1 MSRSPFL
8 TLSLITASATWVFAQ
23 SGIEPP
29 RRAVPPP
36 PSPTA
41 DAAATDTAPAEFP
54 APVPVP
60 EPPAV
65 PTTTDGK
72 PPIATGL
79 SPAQIEAMK
88 AKAAAARK
96 AKEAA
101 GGKPAGTSL
110 DSLKSAVGGPK
121 KSGSTTP
128 DSIPNPNASG
138 VPLSEFIPAS
148 KSGGAL
154 PNKDSFSDNSATTS
168 DDGYVD
174 VFANPTA
181 TVEDVLE
188 DYEKFTGVTVVRAG
202 NITGNVPI
210 QVNPAARMKKDE
222 YVDYLKVALMINGFG
237 IHEYTPK
244 LHIITVTGTAS
255 PFFPSAPPPEG
266 HAVFT
271 RAVDLPE
278 TEVFV
283 NYFMRFDYIS
293 VQDATT
299 ILGAP
304 QHQSGKITAVPN
316 AGGILITESVP
327 VVRSMIAIKEKIDVP
342 SGEVD
347 RRFVQLKLA
356 DAEEVAQIIQQ
367 IIQQQNTANKSGGGG
382 GAKIIN
388 PGSAATQLSA
398 QLNPGAPAGGAPAG
412 STGAT
417 ATSSGAQTAP
427 DGASVVVQAD
437 RRTNRILLSGKKS
450 DIIYM
455 EKLIHDFDV
464 ASEVTNL
471 ETYQLRYVSVVDFI
485 DLAAGALE
493 ARGFGTS
500 SGGSG
505 GGAAGG
511 TANRQAS
518 GNGYPTTNPG
528 GNALGGQTG
537 NNSRSSAS
545 NGRSGGGSSNSFGG
559 SGSGSRSG
567 GGGRSSGGGG
577 GRSGG
582 GGGSTLASPSSTTVG
597 KTLLIS
603 DPQSNSIIVSG
614 PPESR
619 EQIRLL
625 IVEIDKHPRQVH
637 IDCVI
642 AEYTVGDTMEFGL
655 DLLRKV
661 DNISV
666 GGKSVDVGGLFRNTS
681 ASGGI
686 IDPATLTTIGAFPT
700 SATGLNTYFQVGEL
714 INGYIKATEGTSK
727 IKILQKPSIAM
738 ANNETGYIS
747 VGKQVPYPGT
757 QQSSITNGTNQ
768 SLNSSIEY
776 KDVLLSLEVTP
787 LISSKNEVSLQI
799 TQINDNIA
807 GSQRINNDDIPII
820 SQQELNTKL
829 IVPNGGIAIL
839 GGLTADSRNN
849 TNSGA
854 PFIARI
860 PILKHIFGGSKKDD
874 SRRELMIFIQP
885 RIMET
890 ADEMLD
896 VNAKEVQRNIIGPA
910 AQNFIHPPYDTSNIL
925 LPQESGTVPFDQAG
939 YPQQE
944 EKPGFWK
951 RLGNTF
957 KRKTNVPAEPR

>member
-1 MSRSPFL
+1 MSRTSFL
-8 TLSLITASATWVFAQ
+8 TLSLITASATWAFSQ

-36 PSPTA
+36 NPVA
-41 DAAATDTAPAEFP
+41 DAAAADAPAAEVP
-54 APVPVP
+54 TPVPVP
-60 EPPAV
+60 EPTAEPA
-65 PTTTDGK
+65 TTEAK

-96 AKEAA
+96 AREAA
-101 GGKPAGTSL
+101 GGNSTGTTL
-110 DSLKSAVGGPK
+110 DSVKNAVGGTK
-121 KSGSTTP
+121 KSTTP
-128 DSIPNPNASG
+128 DPIPNPNATG
-138 VPLSEFIPAS
+138 VPLGEWIPAS
-148 KSGGAL
+148 KSGSAL
-154 PNKDSFSDNSATTS
+154 PNKDPFSDNSATIS

-174 VFANPTA
+174 VSANPTA
-181 TVEDVLE
+181 SVEDVLA
-188 DYEKFTGVTVVRAG
+188 DYESFTGVTVVRAG

-210 QVNPAARMKKDE
+210 QVNQAARMKKSE

-255 PFFPSAPPPEG
+255 PFFPTAPPPEG

-278 TEVFV
+278 AEVFV
-283 NYFMRFDYIS
+283 NYFMKFDYIS

-356 DAEEVAQIIQQ
+356 DAEEIAQIIQQ

-382 GAKIIN
+382 GGARIIN
-388 PGSAATQLSA
+388 PGSAATQLTA
-398 QLNPGAPAGGAPAG
+398 QLNPGAPTGGAPA
-412 STGAT
+412 SSSITTTTTT
-417 ATSSGAQTAP
+417 AGAQTAP
-427 DGASVVVQAD
+427 DGSSVVVQAD

-455 EKLIHDFDV
+455 EKLIKDFDV

-471 ETYQLRYVSVVDFI
+471 ETYQLRYISVVDFI

-500 SGGSG
+500 TG
-505 GGAAGG
+505 GGAGGSGG

-518 GNGYPTTNPG
+518 GNGFPTDSRSNPG
-528 GNALGGQTG
+528 GSALGGQSG
-537 NNSRSSAS
+537 SNSRSSSSSRS
-545 NGRSGGGSSNSFGG
+545 NSGSSFGG
-559 SGSGSRSG
+559 SGSGGSGGGSSRGGSG
-567 GGGRSSGGGG
+567 GGGSG
-577 GRSGG
+577 SN
-582 GGGSTLASPSSTTVG
+582 LASPSSTTVG

-666 GGKSVDVGGLFRNTS
+666 GGNSVDVAGLFRNTS
-681 ASGGI
+681 SSGGI

-747 VGKQVPYPGT
+747 VGKQIPYPGT

-799 TQINDNIA
+799 TQINDNIS
-807 GSQRINNDDIPII
+807 GSTKINNDDIPII

-839 GGLTADSRNN
+839 GGLTADSRTN

-854 PFIARI
+854 PFITRI
-860 PILKHIFGGSKKDD
+860 PIIKHLFGSSKKDD

-896 VNAKEVQRNIIGPA
+896 VNATEVQRNIIGPA
-910 AQNFIHPPYDTSNIL
+910 AQNFIHPPYDTSNLL
-925 LPQESGTVPFDQAG
+925 LPHESGTIPFDEAG
-939 YPQQE
+939 YPSEE